1 MGGQGQPGSLDR
13 HFGRRSRLWKKAVD
27 AMIQARYKSAH
38 LPSSP
43 PPSCALNVPRQ
54 AGGQAGGRGM
64 VCAGGVAQEGEGFC
78 FAYGLLRKARGLQ
91 PAGL

>member
-1 MGGQGQPGSLDR
+1 MGEQGQPGSLDR

-54 AGGQAGGRGM
+54 AGGVGWF
-64 VCAGGVAQEGEGFC
+64 VLGE
-78 FAYGLLRKARGLQ
+78 LRRRARAFVLRMGCLERHVGCSLQ
-91 PAGL
+91 DSDF